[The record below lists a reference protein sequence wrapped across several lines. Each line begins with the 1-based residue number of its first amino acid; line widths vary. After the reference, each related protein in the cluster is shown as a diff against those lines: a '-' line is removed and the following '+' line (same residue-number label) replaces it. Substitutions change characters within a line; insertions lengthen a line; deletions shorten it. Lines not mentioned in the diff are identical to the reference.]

1 MLLPFGKTPS
11 VTAKDSGLLC
21 HVSTTYVMSDD
32 LMTSGQCAAGN
43 CVVEIEPCL
52 S

>member
-1 MLLPFGKTPS
+1 MLLPFEETPS
-11 VTAKDSGLLC
+11 VTAKDSVDLC
-21 HVSTTYVMSDD
+21 HVSTTYVVSDN

-43 CVVEIEPCL
+43 CVVAIESCL